1 MIDVMSVDK
10 ILDKLMKNNNIDSI
24 EKLHLDDRRRQTS
37 DIRHL
42 TCYFLKHNVGLSES
56 QISKLMKRDRSTI
69 YSSIKRAEELIE
81 YDKDFNRLFNKMK
94 VIL

>member
-1 MIDVMSVDK
+1 MGVEQ
-10 ILDKLMKNNNIDSI
+10 ILDNLLKHNNIDSMN
-24 EKLHLDDRRRQTS
+24 ELHLDDRRRQTS

-56 QISKLMKRDRSTI
+56 QISKLMKRDRSTV
-69 YSSIKRAEELIE
+69 YSSIKKAEELIE

-94 VIL
+94 VVL

>member
-1 MIDVMSVDK
+1 MGVEQ
-10 ILDKLMKNNNIDSI
+10 ILDNLLKVNNIDSMD
-24 EKLHLDDRRRQTS
+24 KLHLDDRRRQTS

-42 TCYFLKHNVGLSES
+42 ACYFLKRNVGLSES